1 MSEKQGNHVRNLFTS
16 LAPEYD
22 AHYRIPRCVA
32 ENSLLQRTIR
42 RMLPVQDGVQPW
54 PPRILDLG
62 CGTGLGAD
70 LLKAETLRQPYGK
83 RGADLRAG
91 YVGVDMCKEMLV
103 RARRKH
109 PDSRFVCGD
118 IVCSSGDFGQVYDLV
133 LCLYVLNYV
142 ARPRDVLKGIER
154 ALRIHGKALVV
165 LCSRRWQPPEP
176 SMGVSDEQWR
186 KPHMWLASN
195 WQVVAM
201 TAFLKTLGVHRV
213 WGFSY
218 LPPSLVDRLNVP
230 QSVLSKYV
238 QLEAATL
245 GRWRAEDGQ
254 YMVVEMEKLP

>member
-1 MSEKQGNHVRNLFTS
+1 MRERQRNRVHNLFTC

-22 AHYRIPRCVA
+22 AHYVVPRCVA
-32 ENSLLQRTIR
+32 ENSLLQRTIA

-83 RGADLRAG
+83 RGTDLRSG
-91 YVGVDMCKEMLV
+91 YVGVDMCEQMLV

-109 PDSRFVCGD
+109 PGSRFIHGD
-118 IVCSSGDFGQVYDLV
+118 IVGNNCGQFGQVYDLV

-142 ARPRDVLKGIER
+142 PRPRDVLKGIER
-154 ALRIHGKALVV
+154 ALRIHGKALLV

-176 SMGVSDEQWR
+176 SMGVSDLQWR
-186 KPHMWLASN
+186 KPDMWLASN
-195 WQVVAM
+195 WQIVAM
-201 TAFLKTLGVHRV
+201 TTFLKTLGVHRV

-218 LPPSLVDRLNVP
+218 LPHLVDRLDVP

-245 GRWRAEDGQ
+245 GRWREEDGQ
-254 YMVVEMEKLP
+254 YMVVEMENLP